1 MRDTAIEYL
10 YQELSTLLRRRRD
23 LSNDVHP
30 GLSLVAFTVLTQIE
44 MAPGVCAADLALLF
58 ALDKSTV
65 SRQIA
70 HLERTGL
77 IRREGEKPGRRGYP
91 LVVTTTGRRH
101 LEAAG
106 SRLRDRLS
114 ERLVDWDQQD
124 IETFA
129 QLVAKFNQVAE

>member
-30 GLSLVAFTVLTQIE
+30 GLSLVAFTVLSQIE
-44 MAPGVCAADLALLF
+44 TAPGVCAADLAILF
-58 ALDKSTV
+58 GIDKSTV
-65 SRQIA
+65 SRQLG
-70 HLERTGL
+70 HLEATGL

-91 LVVTTTGRRH
+91 LVVTARGRRQ
-101 LEAAG
+101 LADAAA
-106 SRLRDRLS
+106 RLRRRLS
-114 ERLVDWDQQD
+114 ERLVAWDEQD

-129 QLVAKFNQVAE
+129 QLVAKFNQIPA